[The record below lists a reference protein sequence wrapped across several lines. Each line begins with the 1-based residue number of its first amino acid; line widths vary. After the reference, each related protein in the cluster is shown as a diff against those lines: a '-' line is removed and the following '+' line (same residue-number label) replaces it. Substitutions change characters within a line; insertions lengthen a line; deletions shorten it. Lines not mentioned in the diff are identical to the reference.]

1 MAITDM
7 LRINEIKAELKRTAG
22 ELERTK
28 SERDTLKNTVEKN
41 LDELKRISEEN
52 DQLNNLLTDVK
63 IMEYLEL
70 KKAITDLIVQKEKAK
85 EDLQQF
91 DEWFAKRKDAA
102 TQQLTDIS
110 HQVELLQK
118 QVIVLND
125 EVLIQSFGL
134 YEPHYNLQNSEQYKL
149 KLNDIRAKQKW
160 LIKTEKAVIFPRNVS
175 LMGNLADGEKFTQDF
190 VKLILRS
197 FNNEC
202 DTNIANVKFNNAKSI
217 EKKIYNDYDALN
229 KLGKRMNISIA
240 REYLNLKLDELYLCY
255 EYQAKK
261 QDEKEEERR
270 IREQMREEAKLLK
283 EIEEVKIEI
292 EKEQRHFNKALEKIN
307 SQLSQVQTEQERALL
322 EKEKQGIEQKV
333 LELEKDLQDV
343 LNREQNTRAG
353 YVYIISNIGSFG
365 ENIYKIGV
373 TRRLDPTERVDELGD
388 ASVPFTFD
396 IHAMIFSEDAP
407 ALENAL
413 HKSFE
418 HRRLNLINRRRE
430 FFYVGLDEIE
440 TVVKMNFSKPVD
452 FIKIPDAAQYR
463 ESLMLKNQQHANQ
476 YLKD

>member
-1 MAITDM
+1 M
-7 LRINEIKAELKRTAG
+7 LRVNEIKAELKRTTG

-28 SERDTLKNTVEKN
+28 SERDTLKNTVKKN

-52 DQLNNLLTDVK
+52 DQLKNLLTDVNT
-63 IMEYLEL
+63 MEYLEL
-70 KKAITDLIVQKEKAK
+70 KKAVTDLNVQKEKAK
-85 EDLQQF
+85 DDLQQF

-102 TQQLTDIS
+102 NQQLTDVS

-118 QVIVLND
+118 QVVILND
-125 EVLIQSFGL
+125 EILFQSFGL
-134 YEPHYNLQNSEQYKL
+134 YEPHYNLQNSEQYRL
-149 KLNDIRAKQKW
+149 RLEDVRAKQKW
-160 LIKTEKAVIFPRNVS
+160 LVKTEKAVVFHGNVS
-175 LMGNLADGEKFTQDF
+175 SMGSFNDGEKLTKDF
-190 VKLILRS
+190 VKLIFRS

-202 DTNIANVKFNNAKSI
+202 DTNIASVKFNNAKSI
-217 EKKIYNDYDALN
+217 EKKIFNDYDALN

-261 QDEKEEERR
+261 QDEKEDERR

-283 EIEEVKIEI
+283 EIEEVKAKV
-292 EKEQRHFNKALEKIN
+292 EKEQTHFNKALEKIN

-343 LNREQNTRAG
+343 LNREQNTRAD

-365 ENIYKIGV
+365 EKIYKIGV

-413 HKSFE
+413 HKAFE
-418 HRRLNLINRRRE
+418 HGRLNLINRRRE
-430 FFYVGLDEIE
+430 FFNVGLDEIE
-440 TVVKMNFSKPVD
+440 KVVKMNFNKPVD
-452 FIKIPDAAQYR
+452 FIKTPEAAQYR
-463 ESLMLKNQQHANQ
+463 ESLMRKKQQYDNKN
-476 YLKD
+476 LRD